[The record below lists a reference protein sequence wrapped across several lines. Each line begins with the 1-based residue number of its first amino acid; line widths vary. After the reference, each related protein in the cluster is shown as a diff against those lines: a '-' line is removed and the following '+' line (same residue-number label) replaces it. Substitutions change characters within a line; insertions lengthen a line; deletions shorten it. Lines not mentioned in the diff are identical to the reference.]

1 MFPENN
7 KQIIQHYEL
16 SLYWIKSL
24 SDISEVQWRMPIEPG
39 KWSVAEVIGHLS
51 PWDEFVLNHRIPFFF
66 VKKCL
71 PKGPDV
77 AWMNTIAAK
86 KSREQSM
93 EETIKNFIATRSQLL
108 QAVQSFS
115 DEQWQQLFTVGQ
127 SEITVI
133 AYFIGLVN
141 HDLHHFSQVQNVIH
155 V

>member
-1 MFPENN
+1 
-7 KQIIQHYEL
+7 
-16 SLYWIKSL
+16 
-24 SDISEVQWRMPIEPG
+24 
-39 KWSVAEVIGHLS
+39 
-51 PWDEFVLNHRIPFFF
+51 
-66 VKKCL
+66 
-71 PKGPDV
+71 
-77 AWMNTIAAK
+77 MNTIAAK

-115 DEQWQQLFTVGQ
+115 DEQWRQLFTVGQ